1 MLNCINI
8 IIEKGSNL
16 FESFFLKINFKNILF
31 LTNLTKRLV
40 VFNNKEN
47 SFMNKIKCTLLIFI
61 FTITT
66 FYGQNTKRETSIGF
80 HYGFGNE
87 IKNSNYTYTN
97 HYYKA
102 QLCYLVKETNHFKY
116 ELVLQPELN
125 FATHQLLNLYFV
137 TPEEANYIE
146 KREKF
151 TKLKDIK
158 EYALGIGLC
167 VRKPI
172 SKIASVYVLASI
184 GPMITDT
191 ETERLS
197 KGFAFSDVLALG
209 FSLKVDKVL
218 FDVRPSLRH
227 VSNAQLQSSNA
238 GFNTSNIE
246 FGMSLAL

>member
-1 MLNCINI
+1 MTI
-8 IIEKGSNL
+8 
-16 FESFFLKINFKNILF
+16 
-31 LTNLTKRLV
+31 RLV
-40 VFNNKEN
+40 VYNNIEN
-47 SFMNKIKCTLLIFI
+47 SFMNKIKCIVFIFI
-61 FTITT
+61 FSMTT
-66 FYGQNTKRETSIGF
+66 TTSFGQNTKGITSIGF

-87 IKNSNYTYTN
+87 IKNNNYTYTN
-97 HYYKA
+97 HYYKV

-137 TPEEANYIE
+137 TPEEPNFEE
-146 KREKF
+146 KRDKF
-151 TKLKDIK
+151 TKLKDIR

-172 SKIASVYVLASI
+172 SKIASIYVMASV

-209 FSLKVDKVL
+209 FSLKVDKVM

-238 GFNTSNIE
+238 GFNTKNIE
-246 FGMSLAL
+246 FGMSLTL

>member
-1 MLNCINI
+1 
-8 IIEKGSNL
+8 
-16 FESFFLKINFKNILF
+16 
-31 LTNLTKRLV
+31 
-40 VFNNKEN
+40 
-47 SFMNKIKCTLLIFI
+47 MNKIKCIVLIFI
-61 FTITT
+61 FSITT
-66 FYGQNTKRETSIGF
+66 FYGQNTKGESSIGF

-87 IKNSNYTYTN
+87 IRNSNYTYTN
-97 HYYKA
+97 HYYKVEVS
-102 QLCYLVKETNHFKY
+102 YLIKETNHFKY

-137 TPEEANYIE
+137 TPEESNYIE

-167 VRKPI
+167 VRKPV
-172 SKIASVYVLASI
+172 SKIASIYILASL
-184 GPMITDT
+184 GPMITDA

-209 FSLKVDKVL
+209 FSLKVDKVI

-246 FGMSLAL
+246 FGLSVSL

>member
-1 MLNCINI
+1 
-8 IIEKGSNL
+8 
-16 FESFFLKINFKNILF
+16 
-31 LTNLTKRLV
+31 
-40 VFNNKEN
+40 
-47 SFMNKIKCTLLIFI
+47 MNKIKCTLLIFI
-61 FTITT
+61 FSITT

-87 IKNSNYTYTN
+87 IKNKNYSYSNC
-97 HYYKA
+97 YYKIKFGYV
-102 QLCYLVKETNHFKY
+102 LKETKNFKF

-137 TPEEANYIE
+137 TPEEPDYIE

-167 VRKPI
+167 VRKPV
-172 SKIASVYVLASI
+172 SKIASIYILASL

-209 FSLKVDKVL
+209 FSLKVDKVI

-238 GFNTSNIE
+238 GFNTKNIE
-246 FGMSLAL
+246 FGLSVSL